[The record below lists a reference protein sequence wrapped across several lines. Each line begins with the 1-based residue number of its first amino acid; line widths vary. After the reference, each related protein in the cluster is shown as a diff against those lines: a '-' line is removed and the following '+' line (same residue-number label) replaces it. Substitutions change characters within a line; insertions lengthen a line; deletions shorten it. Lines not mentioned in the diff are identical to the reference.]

1 MMAKRVSGVLN
12 LSYTDLYGDHVLCP
26 TSLLAFNI
34 SWCLQFLRPSGKLIM
49 DSLAALLK
57 V

>member
-1 MMAKRVSGVLN
+1 MAKRVSGVLN